1 MENKKATKKKEE
13 PNVTMEEFMAEF
25 KKFGKEVEIIHNRES
40 NDELQMKALNK
51 LLRTSNKLIRDIK
64 KLEKSK

>member
-13 PNVTMEEFMAEF
+13 PNVTMEEFMEEF